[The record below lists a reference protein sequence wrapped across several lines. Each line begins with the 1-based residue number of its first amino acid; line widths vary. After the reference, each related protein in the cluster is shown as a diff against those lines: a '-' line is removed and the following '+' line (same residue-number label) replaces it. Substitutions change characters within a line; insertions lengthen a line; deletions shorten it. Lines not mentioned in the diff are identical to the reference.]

1 MEQILKIAK
10 RVIFVTYIVIL
21 HVFAIF
27 YIGENIVPRYIF
39 SPTAGTEPVVDP
51 TEPTK
56 IPTPLPVPSVIAP
69 DLSPLPTPVS
79 ESFVTVDGPVD
90 KLVIPVAGVKRN
102 QLIDTYNDSRSE
114 ERVHNA
120 IDIAAP
126 PGTPVLAAADGE
138 IVKFHDSVAGGITI
152 YQVSADRKYVY
163 YYAHLQRRADGIVEK
178 QSVKRG
184 TVIGYVGDSGN
195 AGAGNFH
202 LHFSIGILTEPSR
215 FFDAANINPYPLLM
229 EGIEVP
235 Q

>member
-1 MEQILKIAK
+1 MKIAK
-10 RVIFVTYIVIL
+10 RIIFVTYIVIL
-21 HVFAIF
+21 HVFAVF
-27 YIGENIVPRYIF
+27 YIGENIVPRYFF
-39 SPTAGTEPVVDP
+39 SPVTDAEPVIDP
-51 TEPTK
+51 TAPTK

-69 DLSPLPTPVS
+69 ELSPLPTPVS
-79 ESFVTVDGPVD
+79 QPTAPVEGPAD

-152 YQVSADRKYVY
+152 YQVSADKKYVY
-163 YYAHLQRRADGIVEK
+163 YYAHLQRRADGIAEK
-178 QSVKRG
+178 QSIKRG

-215 FFDAANINPYPLLM
+215 FFDAVNINPYPLLT